1 VIAQSPAAG
10 DATLSRHDLPTLQRM
25 TASLLGPD
33 GSFWLSLLWGL
44 HIVALSIWIVLQK
57 RPPLSTLAWVL
68 SLAALP
74 VLGLVVY
81 FFLGPQKI
89 RRQRLRRQRL
99 RQLHRSGAQADRD
112 AEQGLPRRKQ
122 RLGRLIEAATGTP
135 ISSARSVTLLSDG
148 PATFEALLTAIAGAR
163 EHIHLEYYIF
173 EPDQTGTCF
182 RDALVERARAGVQ
195 VRLLVDAIGSPR
207 LSRRFLAPLR
217 AAGATVALFHPFRL
231 APLRPL
237 LNLRNHRKIAVID
250 GRIGFT
256 GGINLCDQQD
266 QRIDPAAFHDLH
278 LRLEGPVVGWL
289 QSVFAE
295 DWHYSHRQ
303 PLPETSLY
311 PEQAQGALA
320 AQVFASGPDGI
331 WEAIHQAHLQAIWDA
346 RERVWLATAY
356 FVPGEAAL
364 FALTAAA
371 LRGVDVRILVS
382 RRSDSRVVTYAGRSY
397 YDELQEAG
405 VRIYEYRPGVLHTK
419 ALLVDDDCVL
429 LGSANFD
436 QRSFRLNFEVCVAL
450 YDSHSAGL
458 MQHQFELDFS
468 QSQRLPR
475 PRQVDPLRRVGE
487 AAARLLSPL
496 L

>member
-1 VIAQSPAAG
+1 MI
-10 DATLSRHDLPTLQRM
+10 D
-25 TASLLGPD
+25 SLLGPS
-33 GSFWLSLLWGL
+33 GGFWLSLLWGL
-44 HIVALSIWIVLQK
+44 HIVGLSVWIVLQK

-74 VLGLVVY
+74 VLGLIVY
-81 FFLGPQKI
+81 FFLGPQKV

-99 RQLHRSGAQADRD
+99 RQLHRSGARPDRA

-122 RLGRLIEAATGTP
+122 RLGRLIEAATGSP
-135 ISSARSVTLLSDG
+135 ISSASAIALLSDG
-148 PATFEALLTAIAGAR
+148 AATFDALFAAIAAA
-163 EHIHLEYYIF
+163 EDHVHLEYYIL
-173 EPDQTGTCF
+173 EPDRTGTRL
-182 RDALVERARAGVQ
+182 RDLLIERARAGVQ
-195 VRLLVDAIGSPR
+195 VRLLVDAVGSPG

-217 AAGATVALFHPFRL
+217 TAGGTVVFFHPFRL

-237 LNLRNHRKIAVID
+237 LNMRNHRKIAVID
-250 GRIGFT
+250 GRIGFI
-256 GGINLCDQQD
+256 GGINLSDQQD
-266 QRIDPAAFHDLH
+266 ARIDPRAFHDLH
-278 LRLEGPVVGWL
+278 LRIEGPVVGWL

-303 PLPETSLY
+303 PLPEKALY
-311 PEQAQGALA
+311 PELPQGELPV
-320 AQVFASGPDGI
+320 QVFASGPDGV

-382 RRSDSRVVTYAGRSY
+382 RRSDSRVVSYAGRSY

-405 VRIYEYRPGVLHTK
+405 VRIYEYQPGVLHSK
-419 ALLVDDDCVL
+419 AMLVDDDCVL
-429 LGSANFD
+429 IGSANFD

-450 YDSHSAGL
+450 YDGHSAGL

-468 QSQRLPR
+468 QSLRLAKPR
-475 PRQVDPLRRVGE
+475 RVTPLRRLGE